1 MMNSE
6 RSDDF
11 HPWEKDGCTRADAG
25 NGDMREI
32 RRSILRK
39 LAVRMEE
46 LSQAKRISRNQ
57 KVTRNRLRWM
67 TGRC

>member
-6 RSDDF
+6 SSEGF
-11 HPWEKDGCTRADAG
+11 HPFEKDGCTRADAG

-46 LSQAKRISRNQ
+46 LAQANRISRNL

>member
-6 RSDDF
+6 RSDGF
-11 HPWEKDGCTRADAG
+11 HPWEKDGCTCADAG

-46 LSQAKRISRNQ
+46 LAQAKRISRNQ